1 MAKNNI
7 VPLHFKEKQAE
18 YIQYATQKLSETII
32 NGLTDKSYELLLKI
46 AKSGFGVYDCK
57 GKALEITD
65 YLKTELDNKVGG
77 VWKKEKWASK
87 NHISLSQLHNIKEI
101 KQYYEVLKLEAQNM
115 RFESYLLYLEKNR
128 PPKERFY
135 APKIKQYQKIG
146 VINALQRLIDDE
158 TDILCISMPPGT
170 GKAQPLYSKVL
181 TPNGF
186 VRMGDIKVGDIV
198 ISGSGKNSK
207 VLGVYPQ
214 GKRKIYELT
223 FDDGSKV
230 RASDNHLWTVQSRD
244 DRNKKRTH
252 KGMKYRT
259 ITTED
264 MLKNYLVEHGR
275 KNYSIDYVPRI
286 DFAPQEYSLHPY
298 VMGVLIGDGYLGNT
312 PKIATKDQEMID
324 LVNKFLPKG
333 YELVHHNRCDYRI
346 KGHEGNNCKVGSLVT
361 KAVKQYG
368 LYGKKSDNKFIP
380 REYLNGSY
388 EQRLWLLRGLMD
400 TDGTTSNNIASY
412 CSISKQLATDVQ
424 ELVHSLGGYAS
435 IQVKKSGYKKN
446 GIYYKCNNAYNVTIC
461 FPSTQ
466 EPIFGLTRKQSL
478 YNPKR
483 ETIKRFISSIEYIGE
498 EECQCIYIDDDTH
511 LYITDD
517 YILTHNTTL
526 EKFFHSA
533 VMGWFPDDYNLF
545 FSHSSDIT
553 RMYYDGVL
561 TILTNGL
568 DYTWH
573 EIFPTLA
580 ITSTNAKMMR
590 INIGKYKPF
599 QNLMT
604 ASVGSEMS
612 GKVRAS
618 KFLFVDDM
626 IGKIEEALNKNTLDK
641 LWGIYTTDARQ
652 RKVEGCKEL
661 IIATRWSVN
670 DVIGRLQRAYAD
682 SDRCEFIA
690 VEDIDEATGQSNFDF
705 EFNGFTVEFF
715 HDQEKLM
722 DDISY
727 KCLYKNQ
734 PIEREGLLYHEE
746 ELRRYLEMPQ
756 NEPDAII
763 GVCDTKNKGTDFLV
777 LPCFYQYGG
786 DFYMIDTICTDSSD
800 YGVQYGR
807 MANLIVD
814 NNMQQVEFES
824 NSGGDRVAFEVEKLV
839 KEKGGRCNI
848 TTKPTE
854 TNKETR
860 IIVNADWVKKHCL
873 FKDKSMYGSKTD
885 YGRFMDWLLCYSLTG
900 KNAHDDVPDALAN
913 FALFVTKL
921 NNKPKPT
928 AIIRGGM
935 L

>member
-18 YIQYATQKLSETII
+18 YIQYATQKLSETIM

-170 GKAQPLYSKVL
+170 GK
-181 TPNGF
+181 
-186 VRMGDIKVGDIV
+186 
-198 ISGSGKNSK
+198 
-207 VLGVYPQ
+207 
-214 GKRKIYELT
+214 
-223 FDDGSKV
+223 
-230 RASDNHLWTVQSRD
+230 
-244 DRNKKRTH
+244 
-252 KGMKYRT
+252 
-259 ITTED
+259 
-264 MLKNYLVEHGR
+264 
-275 KNYSIDYVPRI
+275 
-286 DFAPQEYSLHPY
+286 
-298 VMGVLIGDGYLGNT
+298 
-312 PKIATKDQEMID
+312 
-324 LVNKFLPKG
+324 
-333 YELVHHNRCDYRI
+333 
-346 KGHEGNNCKVGSLVT
+346 
-361 KAVKQYG
+361 
-368 LYGKKSDNKFIP
+368 
-380 REYLNGSY
+380 
-388 EQRLWLLRGLMD
+388 
-400 TDGTTSNNIASY
+400 
-412 CSISKQLATDVQ
+412 
-424 ELVHSLGGYAS
+424 
-435 IQVKKSGYKKN
+435 
-446 GIYYKCNNAYNVTIC
+446 
-461 FPSTQ
+461 
-466 EPIFGLTRKQSL
+466 
-478 YNPKR
+478 
-483 ETIKRFISSIEYIGE
+483 
-498 EECQCIYIDDDTH
+498 
-511 LYITDD
+511 
-517 YILTHNTTL
+517 TTL

-580 ITSTNAKMMR
+580 ITSTNAKMMQ
-590 INIGKYKPF
+590 INVGKYKPF

-641 LWGIYTTDARQ
+641 LWNIYTTDARQ

-670 DVIGRLQRAYAD
+670 DVIGRLQRAYAN

-705 EFNGFTVEFF
+705 EFNGFTVDFF

-921 NNKPKPT
+921 NRKPKPT
-928 AIIRGGM
+928 GIIRGG
-935 L
+935 LL

>member
-18 YIQYATQKLSETII
+18 YIQYATQKLSETIM

-65 YLKTELDNKVGG
+65 YLKTELDKKVGG

-101 KQYYEVLKLEAQNM
+101 KQYYEVVKLEAQNM

-170 GKAQPLYSKVL
+170 GK
-181 TPNGF
+181 
-186 VRMGDIKVGDIV
+186 
-198 ISGSGKNSK
+198 
-207 VLGVYPQ
+207 
-214 GKRKIYELT
+214 
-223 FDDGSKV
+223 
-230 RASDNHLWTVQSRD
+230 
-244 DRNKKRTH
+244 
-252 KGMKYRT
+252 
-259 ITTED
+259 
-264 MLKNYLVEHGR
+264 
-275 KNYSIDYVPRI
+275 
-286 DFAPQEYSLHPY
+286 
-298 VMGVLIGDGYLGNT
+298 
-312 PKIATKDQEMID
+312 
-324 LVNKFLPKG
+324 
-333 YELVHHNRCDYRI
+333 
-346 KGHEGNNCKVGSLVT
+346 
-361 KAVKQYG
+361 
-368 LYGKKSDNKFIP
+368 
-380 REYLNGSY
+380 
-388 EQRLWLLRGLMD
+388 
-400 TDGTTSNNIASY
+400 
-412 CSISKQLATDVQ
+412 
-424 ELVHSLGGYAS
+424 
-435 IQVKKSGYKKN
+435 
-446 GIYYKCNNAYNVTIC
+446 
-461 FPSTQ
+461 
-466 EPIFGLTRKQSL
+466 
-478 YNPKR
+478 
-483 ETIKRFISSIEYIGE
+483 
-498 EECQCIYIDDDTH
+498 
-511 LYITDD
+511 
-517 YILTHNTTL
+517 TTL

-580 ITSTNAKMMR
+580 ITSTNAKMMQ

-885 YGRFMDWLLCYSLTG
+885 YGKFMDWLLCYSLTG
-900 KNAHDDVPDALAN
+900 KNAHDDVPDTLAN

-921 NNKPKPT
+921 NRKPQPT
-928 AIIRGGM
+928 AIIRGG
-935 L
+935 LL

>member
-18 YIQYATQKLSETII
+18 YIQYATQKLSETIM

-115 RFESYLLYLEKNR
+115 QFESYLLYLEKNR

-170 GKAQPLYSKVL
+170 GKGSHPDDLIL
-181 TPNGF
+181 TPKGYKRF
-186 VRMGDIKVGDIV
+186 GDIQLGDKVIAGN
-198 ISGSGKNSK
+198 GKECFVK
-207 VLGVYPQ
+207 GIYPQ
-214 GKRKIYELT
+214 GQRDFYKFT
-223 FDDGSKV
+223 FDDGSSCRV
-230 RASDNHLWTVQSRD
+230 SDNHLWKCQTRD
-244 DRNKKRTH
+244 DRRRGN
-252 KGMKYRT
+252 KYRIAET
-259 ITTED
+259 SN
-264 MLKNYLVEHGR
+264 MLKNFKVENGKR
-275 KNYSIDYVPRI
+275 CNYSIDYVPRI
-286 DFAPQEYSLHPY
+286 DFEKKNYLIHPY
-298 VMGVLIGDGYLGNT
+298 VLGALLGNGYLSQTVMYSTANYETVERING
-312 PKIATKDQEMID
+312 
-324 LVNKFLPKG
+324 LLPNG
-333 YELVHHNRCDYRI
+333 YELKYKDKYDYRI
-346 KGHEGNNCKVGSLVT
+346 CGHEGNNNQSGSLI
-361 KAVKQYG
+361 VKELKKYG
-368 LYGKKSDNKFIP
+368 LYNKHSYDKFIP
-380 REYLNGSY
+380 NDYLYGSY
-388 EQRLWLLRGLMD
+388 DDRLELLRGLLD
-400 TDGTTSNNIASY
+400 TDSYAETTGIEYSTVSE
-412 CSISKQLATDVQ
+412 QLAHNVCD
-424 ELVHSLGGYAS
+424 LVHSLGGYCS
-435 IQVKKSGYKKN
+435 ITYKEKTGYYDDN
-446 GIYYKCNNAYNVTIC
+446 GIFVECRPCYRLTIQFSANQPSPYFVERKKETYK
-461 FPSTQ
+461 
-466 EPIFGLTRKQSL
+466 
-478 YNPKR
+478 PKR
-483 ETIKRFISSIEYIGE
+483 KELKRFITNIEYIGKC
-498 EECQCIYIDDDTH
+498 ECNCILVSDACH
-511 LYITDD
+511 LYITND
-517 YILTHNTTL
+517 YIITHNTTL

-580 ITSTNAKMMR
+580 ITSTNAKMMQ

-921 NNKPKPT
+921 NRKPKPT
-928 AIIRGGM
+928 GIIRGG
-935 L
+935 LL